1 MYHRTTVC
9 YFMIN
14 MKSMFFCG
22 RVVVVNGRRS
32 RAILPIDVCSGRVGV
47 AATENA

>member
-1 MYHRTTVC
+1 
-9 YFMIN
+9 MIN

-32 RAILPIDVCSGRVGV
+32 RAIDVCSGRVGV